1 MKSYIKGVLN
11 LVNRERILNEFLEL
25 VRIASPSLAER
36 EIAEVLKVKLNAIGL
51 KVVEDNAG
59 HSIGGNCGNLIAT
72 LPSTMPQAPVLML
85 SAHMDNVEPCH
96 GVNPIVSDGII
107 RSSGNTVL
115 GGDDKAGLASI
126 LEALRFV
133 KEKNIPHGEIQVVF
147 SIAEEGGSGAKHIDR
162 SLIHANLGYVFDSSG
177 SPGKIINKAPGEN
190 SLVFKVFG
198 RSAHAGIEPEKGLNA
213 VILAAKALSQ
223 IPDGRINEITTANIG
238 KINGGLATNIV
249 PETVEIHGEA
259 RSHNLTE
266 LQAISGKI
274 KVIFERTV
282 DEQGGKSQVTVQNV
296 YNPYELTMDMPVISI
311 AQAAMRKLGCEPVIK
326 ATGGG
331 SDANYFNSY
340 GIPCAVLGIGTQK
353 IHTTE
358 EYIKVEDLYKTAE
371 LAIELI
377 RHTGDQKAT

>member
-1 MKSYIKGVLN
+1 M
-11 LVNRERILNEFLEL
+11 VNQDRILNEFLEL
-25 VRIASPSLAER
+25 VRISSPSLAER

-59 HSIGGNCGNLIAT
+59 QSIGGNCGNLIAT
-72 LPSTMPQAPVLML
+72 LPSTVPQAPVLML
-85 SAHMDNVEPCH
+85 SAHMDNVEPCR
-96 GVNPIVSDGII
+96 GVNPIVSDGMI

-126 LEALRFV
+126 LEALRNV
-133 KEKNIPHGEIQVVF
+133 REQNIPHGEIQVVF
-147 SIAEEGGSGAKHIDR
+147 SVAEEDGSGANHIDR
-162 SLIHANLGYVFDSSG
+162 SLLHANLGYVFDSSG
-177 SPGKIINKAPGEN
+177 SPGKIITKAPGEN

-223 IPDGRINEITTANIG
+223 IPNGRINEITTANIG
-238 KINGGLATNIV
+238 IINGGIATNIV
-249 PETVEIHGEA
+249 PETVTIKGET

-266 LQAISGKI
+266 LQVISDKI
-274 KVIFERTV
+274 KDIFEHAV
-282 DEQGGKSQVTVQNV
+282 HELGGKSQVTVQNA
-296 YNPYELTMDMPVISI
+296 YKPYELTIDMPIISI
-311 AQAAMRKLGCEPVIK
+311 AQAAMRKLGWEPVLK

-331 SDANYFNSY
+331 SDANYYNSF

-358 EYIKVEDLYKTAE
+358 EYIMIEDLYKTAE

-377 RHTGDQKAT
+377 RQTGEQETT